1 MGVDENMRGRFVE
14 KYNYFVLFW
23 FTITG
28 LFNGLCILIVGSSKK
43 ILIDTI
49 LVMGLCFV
57 SKKLRKISIKEILFI
72 SFYLFV
78 TMVSLVFYFNNNHYG
93 IVKLCKNVVL
103 TTLVFSNFYVM
114 YRFYKDEKFSLP
126 ISRLFL
132 LQVLIELALY
142 IFFILYN
149 KKDGILGKTPV
160 QLLVLQDWTGR
171 FQGSFSEPSCLG
183 LWLGI
188 AIFIFF
194 ILYKNFLGYLVGLVF
209 TFALYN
215 ACKAKFA
222 MLALPIALI
231 FSFFSRYSF
240 SKSNS
245 LIFFMLFFVCMI
257 SLFWHS
263 FTGLFFSVIAK
274 LFEKEGSATYV
285 TRFGFLLSSMQN
297 ICSYPLGQGFGMN
310 YERFQN
316 LFTDIVPIAKGVN
329 LETWELEGYW
339 LDPNNMGSK
348 ETFSLLVTTFGFIGI
363 GLYLSYFKNL
373 LLKKYVHKFFAFS
386 MIAFCF
392 IESLITG
399 NIMSDSAFFIL
410 LFAKMALNTDEEKN
424 GL

>member
-1 MGVDENMRGRFVE
+1 MRGRFVE

-28 LFNGLCILIVGSSKK
+28 LFNGLCIFIIGSSKK

-49 LVMGLCFV
+49 LVMGLCFIN
-57 SKKLRKISIKEILFI
+57 KKLRKISIKEILFI

-78 TMVSLVFYFNNNHYG
+78 TMISLIFCFNNNHYG

-103 TTLVFSNFYVM
+103 TILVFSNFYVM
-114 YRFYKDEKFSLP
+114 YRLYQDEKFSLP

-132 LQVLIELALY
+132 LQVFIELALY

-149 KKDGILGKTPV
+149 KKNGILGKTPI

-194 ILYKNFLGYLVGLVF
+194 ILYKNFLGYFVGFVF

-222 MLALPIALI
+222 MLAFPIVLI
-231 FSFFSRYSF
+231 FSLIFLRYSF
-240 SKSNS
+240 SKNS
-245 LIFFMLFFVCMI
+245 PLIFFMLFFVCMI

-263 FTGLFFSVIAK
+263 FTVLFFSVIAK
-274 LFEKEGSATYV
+274 LFEREGSATYV

-297 ICSYPLGQGFGMN
+297 ICNYPLGQGIGMN
-310 YERFQN
+310 YESFQN
-316 LFTDIVPIAKGVN
+316 IFTDIVPIAKGVN
-329 LETWELEGYW
+329 LETWELESYR
-339 LDPNNMGSK
+339 LNPNNMGSK
-348 ETFSLLVTTFGFIGI
+348 DTFSLFATTCGFIGI
-363 GLYLSYFKNL
+363 GLYLFYFKKL

-424 GL
+424 DL